1 MKGILI
7 CTLCALAT
15 VGLGWGWQKVTQTI
29 QPAPR
34 PSMATAATAATVGT
48 LGSVAAITASPGRSS
63 GGEGANAFA
72 NASILASTNRPSA
85 SSEIAGTLPV
95 VGLIGLLAFGGA
107 VGLQVA
113 RRRV

>member
-15 VGLGWGWQKVTQTI
+15 LGLGWGWQRVTQTI
-29 QPAPR
+29 QPASA

-48 LGSVAAITASPGRSS
+48 LGSMAAITGTQRGSS
-63 GGEGANAFA
+63 RAADGSGFS
-72 NASILASTNRPSA
+72 NASILATTNRPSA

>member
-1 MKGILI
+1 MKGILL
-7 CTLCALAT
+7 CSLCALAT
-15 VGLGWGWQKVTQTI
+15 LTLGWGWQQVTQTI
-29 QPAPR
+29 QPAST

-48 LGSVAAITASPGRSS
+48 LGSMAELTTGPRGASGLAARS
-63 GGEGANAFA
+63 GFP
-72 NASILASTNRPSA
+72 NASILATTHRSTA